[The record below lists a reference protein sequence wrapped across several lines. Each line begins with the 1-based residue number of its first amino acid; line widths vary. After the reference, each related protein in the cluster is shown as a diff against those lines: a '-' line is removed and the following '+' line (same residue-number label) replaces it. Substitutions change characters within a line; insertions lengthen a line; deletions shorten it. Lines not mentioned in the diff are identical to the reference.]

1 MASLGDCGFK
11 VGVKVLVLNNTV
23 GACRPG
29 ATFVWAAATLEIRFE
44 SQIVGSTEVL
54 VAVS

>member
-11 VGVKVLVLNNTV
+11 VGVKVLVLNDTV
-23 GACRPG
+23 GACRP
-29 ATFVWAAATLEIRFE
+29 VWAAATLEIRFE